1 MHAFLLV
8 GSDKK
13 KIEIEIKKL
22 SNIKM
27 SEIVEF
33 PLSKIADVRE
43 LSQFTKISKSNP
55 VSIVVRDI
63 ENSSLDALNSF
74 LKNLEEPQK
83 NIDYILTTGS
93 EHKLIDTILS
103 RCHVIRFTENVL
115 AKENPEITSLMT
127 GNIGSKLKLVD
138 SIKKRDSAVDL
149 MYEIYYFYY
158 RKLFE
163 KNVNYNKAVVRLK
176 EAQRTLNAL
185 KANGNIRLQLS
196 RFFITTEN
204 I

>member
-55 VSIVVRDI
+55 VSIVV
-63 ENSSLDALNSF
+63 
-74 LKNLEEPQK
+74 
-83 NIDYILTTGS
+83 
-93 EHKLIDTILS
+93 
-103 RCHVIRFTENVL
+103 
-115 AKENPEITSLMT
+115 
-127 GNIGSKLKLVD
+127 
-138 SIKKRDSAVDL
+138 
-149 MYEIYYFYY
+149 
-158 RKLFE
+158 
-163 KNVNYNKAVVRLK
+163 
-176 EAQRTLNAL
+176 
-185 KANGNIRLQLS
+185 
-196 RFFITTEN
+196 
-204 I
+204 